1 MKFLKLLSLA
11 LIAILFFF
19 QSSPSAQEKGAR
31 IRFEKTTYDF
41 GRLPEDKIVEYSF
54 KFVNDGG
61 STLEIKNTESSCGC
75 TEVKVDNNIIEPGK
89 SGEIKA
95 TLNPIGKRGK
105 IKKTIDVMTNDVAN
119 PKITLTLIA
128 EVHGVLK
135 EHPQAKDESIFS
147 EKCAKCHVA
156 RGVGKLGRDLY
167 LADCAFCHGDNGE
180 GKSARALNDQ
190 NYLKANSSEYIRDW
204 IANGREGSGMPG
216 FAKEKGGP
224 LNKEQVDSLVS
235 YIMRWKKK
243 EKIIDTTRIAGKY
256 VVLNNL
262 PSTHEKGK
270 VKMTVFFDFYCG
282 HCFRLYM
289 ETADLVKKYGNKLE
303 IVEIGFPLWDES
315 FKPIEAYEI
324 AKDIGKG
331 RELKDKLFKLI
342 HWDKM
347 DKNKLSTAET
357 LAVAAGSVGIDP
369 KLMEGQLKS
378 GTKREIVLKNASAAS
393 RQYDIKSTP
402 TVILDNQIKAT
413 DNSIPNLEMIIESLL
428 KM

>member
-1 MKFLKLLSLA
+1 MRHLKLLSLA

-31 IRFEKTTYDF
+31 IRFEKEAYDF
-41 GRLPEDKIVEYSF
+41 GKISEDKIVEHTF
-54 KFVNDGG
+54 KFFNDGDAV
-61 STLEIKNTESSCGC
+61 LEIKGLDPSCGC
-75 TEVKVDNNIIEPGK
+75 TEASVDKKIIEPGQ

-105 IKKTIDVMTNDVAN
+105 ILKSISVETNDKTRPEIILRLDAQVF
-119 PKITLTLIA
+119 
-128 EVHGVLK
+128 GVLK
-135 EHPQAKDESIFS
+135 DHPQAKDESIFS

-156 RGVGKLGRDLY
+156 RGAGKLSRDLY

-180 GKSARALNDQ
+180 GKSARALNNQ
-190 NYLKANSSEYIRDW
+190 EYLTKNDAGYIKDW
-204 IANGREGSGMPG
+204 IANGKDGSGMPG
-216 FAKEKGGP
+216 FSKTKGGP
-224 LNKEQVDSLVS
+224 LDDKQVESLVS
-235 YIMRWKKK
+235 YITKWKKK
-243 EKIIDTTRIAGKY
+243 ERAIDTSKIAGKH
-256 VVLNNL
+256 VVLSNL
-262 PSTHEKGK
+262 QSTHEKGK

-289 ETADLVKKYGNKLE
+289 ETAELVKKYGKRLE
-303 IVEIGFPLWDES
+303 VAEIGFPLWDES
-315 FKPIEAYEI
+315 FRPIEAYEI
-324 AKDIGKG
+324 AKDLGKG

-347 DKNKLSTAET
+347 KISTSEVLSA
-357 LAVAAGSVGIDP
+357 AAGSVGIDP

-378 GTKREIVLKNASAAS
+378 GAKREIVLKNASTAS

-402 TVILDNQIKAT
+402 TVIFDNQIKAT

>member
-1 MKFLKLLSLA
+1 MRLTKIFILILLWIVVNSPFL
-11 LIAILFFF
+11 AI
-19 QSSPSAQEKGAR
+19 AQEKVPR
-31 IRFEKTTYDF
+31 IKFEKTTHDF
-41 GRLPEDKIVEYSF
+41 GKIPEDKIFEYSF
-54 KFVNDGG
+54 KFVNEGDAA
-61 STLEIKNTESSCGC
+61 LEIKDTESSCGC
-75 TEVKVDNNIIEPGK
+75 TEVAVDKKTIEPGQT
-89 SGEIKA
+89 GEIKT

-105 IKKTIDVMTNDVAN
+105 IKKTIDVMTNDAAN

-156 RGVGKLGRDLY
+156 RGVGKLSRDLY

-180 GKSARALNDQ
+180 GKSASALNSQ
-190 NYLKANSSEYIRDW
+190 EYLTKHDAGYIKDW
-204 IANGREGSGMPG
+204 IANGKEGSGMPG
-216 FAKEKGGP
+216 FSKTKAGP
-224 LNKEQVDSLVS
+224 LDDKQIESLVS
-235 YIMRWKKK
+235 YITKWKKK
-243 EKIIDTTRIAGKY
+243 EKAPDTSKIAGKY

-262 PSTHEKGK
+262 QSTHEKGK

-289 ETADLVKKYGNKLE
+289 ETAELVKKYGNKLE
-303 IVEIGFPLWDES
+303 IIEIGFPLWDES

-324 AKDIGKG
+324 AKDLGKG

-357 LAVAAGSVGIDP
+357 LAVA
-369 KLMEGQLKS
+369 
-378 GTKREIVLKNASAAS
+378 S
-393 RQYDIKSTP
+393 R
-402 TVILDNQIKAT
+402 
-413 DNSIPNLEMIIESLL
+413 
-428 KM
+428 